1 MNEHALQYEYSA
13 DKNQLLIKERGI
25 SFEDIIAAIDGDKLL
40 DIIEHPSSLKYPNQK
55 IYILDINEYVYLV
68 PYVRKDRYTV
78 FLKTIFPSRKLTKQ
92 YLGKEGGL

>member
-1 MNEHALQYEYSA
+1 
-13 DKNQLLIKERGI
+13 
-25 SFEDIIAAIDGDKLL
+25 
-40 DIIEHPSSLKYPNQK
+40 
-55 IYILDINEYVYLV
+55 VYLA